1 MAVLGTGVRACW
13 GSAPLEDLDKKRA
26 SAGGQSGEALIAGV
40 KPKADGDEEGPSKSD
55 SIQVDSDC
63 CH

>member
-40 KPKADGDEEGPSKSD
+40 KPEADGDD
-55 SIQVDSDC
+55 
-63 CH
+63 